1 MTITH
6 EQSDRLTDAAGQ
18 SAEPRPIGEPT
29 AHVCTSDA
37 AADTGACARHTL
49 NRRGL
54 LRGAAAAGSAVVAAA
69 GLTACGHIL
78 SPNENVADGS
88 QPSNATVTDMT
99 APPAMASS
107 APAKQMSG
115 GGSMD
120 ASKMP
125 DQNMNANTNANT
137 NTNTTAAKPK
147 PSGTLLGS
155 ASQIPVGGGVVF
167 ASHQVVVTQP
177 MAGTYKAFSSVC
189 THAGCQCNN
198 VTSGRITC
206 PCHGAAFS
214 ISDGAALQGP
224 TQTPLP
230 TRTVTVSNGE
240 IRLQA

>member
-1 MTITH
+1 MTTTH
-6 EQSDRLTDAAGQ
+6 EQSDRLTQAAEQ
-18 SAEPRPIGEPT
+18 SACAGT
-29 AHVCTSDA
+29 
-37 AADTGACARHTL
+37 CARHTL
-49 NRRGL
+49 DRRGL

-69 GLTACGHIL
+69 GLSACGHIL
-78 SPNENVADGS
+78 SPNENVADGA

-99 APPAMASS
+99 APPAASS
-107 APAKQMSG
+107 APAKPMSG

-125 DQNMNANTNANT
+125 DQNANSNSNANMNMNT
-137 NTNTTAAKPK
+137 SAAKAK
-147 PSGTLLGS
+147 PSGTLLGN
-155 ASQIPVGGGVVF
+155 ASQVPVGGGVVF
-167 ASHQVVVTQP
+167 AGHQVVVTQP

-198 VTSGRITC
+198 VDSGMITC

-214 ISDGAALQGP
+214 ISDGSALQGP

-230 TRTVTVSNGE
+230 ARTITVSNGE

>member
-6 EQSDRLTDAAGQ
+6 ELSDLPTDASEQ
-18 SAEPRPIGEPT
+18 SEQTAAPRPIDEPT
-29 AHVCTSDA
+29 AR
-37 AADTGACARHTL
+37 GCASGSAEGSCSRFAL
-49 NRRGL
+49 DRRGL
-54 LRGAAAAGSAVVAAA
+54 LRGAAVAGTAVVAGA

-78 SPNENVADGS
+78 DQNENVAAGS
-88 QPSNATVTDMT
+88 QPSTMTTTDMGAPSAMSST
-99 APPAMASS
+99 A
-107 APAKQMSG
+107 AKQMSG
-115 GGSMD
+115 SGSMD

-125 DQNMNANTNANT
+125 AQSMNQNQNMNM
-137 NTNTTAAKPK
+137 TTAPAKPT
-147 PSGTLLGS
+147 GTLLGM

-198 VTSGRITC
+198 VSSGMISC

-214 ISDGAALQGP
+214 ISDGSVLQGP
-224 TQTPLP
+224 APTPLAM
-230 TRTVTVSNGE
+230 RTVTVMNGE

>member
-1 MTITH
+1 MTTTY
-6 EQSDRLTDAAGQ
+6 EQSDRLADAAGQ
-18 SAEPRPIGEPT
+18 PAEPHPVGEPT
-29 AHVCTSDA
+29 AHACTSGA
-37 AADTGACARHTL
+37 AGHTGACARHVL
-49 NRRGL
+49 DRRGL

-78 SPNENVADGS
+78 SPNENVADGA
-88 QPSNATVTDMT
+88 QPSNVTVTDMT
-99 APPAMASS
+99 APPATSS

-120 ASKMP
+120 PSKMP
-125 DQNMNANTNANT
+125 DQNANANANM
-137 NTNTTAAKPK
+137 NTPAAKAK
-147 PSGTLLGS
+147 PSGTLLGA

-198 VTSGRITC
+198 VTSGMITC

-214 ISDGAALQGP
+214 ISDGTALQGP

-230 TRTVTVSNGE
+230 ARTVTVSNGE